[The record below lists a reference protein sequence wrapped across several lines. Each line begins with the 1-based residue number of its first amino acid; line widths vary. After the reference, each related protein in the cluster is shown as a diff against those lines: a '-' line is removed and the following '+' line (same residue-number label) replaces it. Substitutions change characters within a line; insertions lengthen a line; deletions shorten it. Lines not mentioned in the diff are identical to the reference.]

1 MNDIEFQNYVMG
13 IAGLLAKYDNAS
25 VRLKDEHTIKEV
37 LEILQSYTL
46 LNPSIEKITNTE
58 WNLKLKTSPKKSAE

>member
-13 IAGLLAKYDNAS
+13 LAGLLAKYDYAN

-37 LEILQSYTL
+37 LAILQSYTL

-58 WNLKLKTSPKKSAE
+58 WNLKLKTNQNL